1 MILRKTNAHV
11 NTLIS
16 SILALLAGGGLSLL
30 YFGGLWLTVQR
41 AVDEASRPTLFLL
54 GSFLGRTVLV
64 LLGFYLVIV
73 FMGDQW
79 LLLVVCLLGF
89 ILGRTILVRRWR
101 PRPTPASSS

>member
-1 MILRKTNAHV
+1 M
-11 NTLIS
+11 NTLLG
-16 SILALLAGGGLSLL
+16 SILAVLAGGGLSLL

-54 GSFLGRTVLV
+54 GSFVGRTALV

-79 LLLVVCLLGF
+79 LLLVACVVGF
-89 ILGRTILVRRWR
+89 IAGRTILVRRWG
-101 PRPTPASSS
+101 PRPSPTSSS